1 MEVEADMWVGRR
13 GSAHVL
19 IGAVSRVHV
28 RNLAFSPHTSEVA
41 VFFFFEFLYLV
52 HNLSQLHIYA
62 VTYSPLRLFIYLLYS
77 LL

>member
-1 MEVEADMWVGRR
+1 MWVGRG
-13 GSAHVL
+13 GSAQVL

-28 RNLAFSPHTSEVA
+28 QNLAFAPHTSEVA
-41 VFFFFEFLYLV
+41 VFFEFLYLV